1 MGGVIGFEG
10 SINPTITLGLTIA
23 VLVIN
28 YAAVARVI
36 NQAGYSPMYMI
47 IPLAPFG
54 FLIASVVQ
62 LYRDIHGLDFGGRY
76 GFLGINDIGIL
87 WKLFWI
93 SLLVNWVLFLVFAFT
108 RWPAGTTRAP
118 RAPRASRRSKAQPEG
133 RGFSPADVAAAP
145 SKRFGSRGPGFA
157 TNITETSTPPS
168 SAPAPV
174 APAPAVNAGAAAL
187 KRCVWCGDALPGSRA
202 LFHDCG
208 PTDRPPAFCAKCGSA
223 LGEGSTTCA
232 NCDVATTV
240 G

>member
-28 YAAVARVI
+28 YGAVARVI
-36 NQAGYSPMYMI
+36 NQAGYSPMYMV

-54 FLIASVVQ
+54 FLIASVVE
-62 LYRDIHGLDFGGRY
+62 LYREIHGLDFGGRY
-76 GFLGINDIGIL
+76 GFLGINNIGIL
-87 WKLFWI
+87 WELFWI

-118 RAPRASRRSKAQPEG
+118 RAPRRSKAQPEG
-133 RGFSPADVAAAP
+133 RGFSPADVAAATP
-145 SKRFGSRGPGFA
+145 SKRFGSGGPGFA
-157 TNITETSTPPS
+157 TNITETPATPS
-168 SAPAPV
+168 SPPEPAAPALAPV
-174 APAPAVNAGAAAL
+174 VNVGAAVV

-208 PTDRPPAFCAKCGSA
+208 PTDRPPAFCGKCGSA
-223 LGEGSTTCA
+223 LAEGSTSCA
-232 NCDVATTV
+232 NCDVVAPV